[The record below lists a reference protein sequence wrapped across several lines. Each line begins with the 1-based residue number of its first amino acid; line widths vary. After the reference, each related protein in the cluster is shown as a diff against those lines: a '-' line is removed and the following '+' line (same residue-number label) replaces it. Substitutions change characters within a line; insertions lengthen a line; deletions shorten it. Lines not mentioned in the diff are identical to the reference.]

1 MELPIDDVLPQIR
14 AALDGGTQLILAAP
28 PGAGK
33 TTRVPLALMDAAWA
47 TGKIL
52 VLEPRRI
59 AVRTAAHRMAET
71 LGERLEGTGRTRV
84 KTGVKTGDKTASRI
98 GYRIR
103 GRTRVG
109 PATRV
114 EVITEGI
121 LTRMLQSDPE
131 LPGISAILFDEVHE
145 RSIHTD
151 LGLALAL
158 EVQAALRPDLR
169 LVAMSA
175 TLDVAAFRRIMP
187 AATVIE
193 SAGRAYPVETR
204 WLARPWRDPGA
215 DRRALPGAVAAQV
228 RAALAEEAGDALVF
242 LPGVGEI
249 TRTAALLE
257 GVDAE
262 VRPLYGALP
271 LKEQLAA
278 LAPAKGRRVVLAT
291 AIAETSLTVPGV
303 RIVIDAGFS
312 RRAEVDRA
320 TGLSRLV
327 TAPVSRAEADQR
339 RGRAGRI
346 EPGICYRMWTKGAE
360 GALPAHPPPE
370 ILATDLAPLA
380 LELAVWG
387 ARDAGA
393 LAFIDPPPEAG
404 MRAARDLLLALGA
417 LDGEGRIT
425 AHGRAL
431 AGHPLHP
438 RLAHMMERAGDLVDT
453 LGPANQEDASTKAA
467 AKTTAKTIAKAT
479 AALTAVLLGERD
491 PMPTLG
497 TDLPE
502 RLRALITR
510 RGDPVRIAAI
520 RDEAK
525 RLAPDDQADPN
536 KANPDLAGPL
546 LALAYPDRIALRR
559 PGEAP
564 RYLLSNGRGAIM
576 DPTDAHAQARLLVV
590 PDVTD
595 GREARIRLAAPLTE
609 RELRQTL
616 PALIHEVSVA
626 EWSQR
631 DNQVLAR
638 RREMLGAIALSD
650 RKWEDAPPDVL
661 AKALLTGL
669 RERGID
675 RLPWP
680 KEAQALRTRITWLK
694 ALGGAIADQLPD
706 LSDQG
711 LADTLADWLAPHL
724 STQTRIEQIAEL
736 NLTNLLRDH
745 LGWEMGQQADRL
757 APSHWKSPLGS
768 RLLVDYGQDPP
779 QIAIR
784 LQELFGQTRH
794 PTIGDPPRPL
804 ALALLSPAGRPVQV
818 TADLPGFWQ
827 GSYNEVRKD
836 MRARYPKHPWPE
848 DPAIATPTRRAKVTG
863 KATKS

>member
-84 KTGVKTGDKTASRI
+84 KTGGQTASRI

-121 LTRMLQSDPE
+121 LTRMLQSDPD

-187 AATVIE
+187 AAAVIE
-193 SAGRAYPVETR
+193 SPGRAYQVETR

-249 TRTAALLE
+249 KRTAALLD
-257 GVDAE
+257 GVGAE

-278 LAPAKGRRVVLAT
+278 LAPAKERRVVLAT

-339 RGRAGRI
+339 SGRAGRI
-346 EPGICYRMWTKGAE
+346 EPGVCYRMWTKGAE

-370 ILATDLAPLA
+370 ILAIDLAPLA

-404 MRAARDLLLALGA
+404 MQAARGLLQALGA
-417 LDGEGRIT
+417 LDARGRIT
-425 AHGRAL
+425 DHGRAL
-431 AGHPLHP
+431 AGQPLHP
-438 RLAHMMERAGDLVDT
+438 RLAHMTERAADLADT
-453 LGPANQEDASTKAA
+453 LGAANQDDSSTKATA
-467 AKTTAKTIAKAT
+467 ETTAKAT
-479 AALTAVLLGERD
+479 AVLTAVLLGERD

-510 RGDPVRIAAI
+510 RGDPARIAAI

-525 RLAPDDQADPN
+525 RLAPNGQADPD

-559 PGEAP
+559 PGAAP

-616 PALIHEVSVA
+616 PDLIHEVSVA

-650 RKWEDAPPDVL
+650 RKWEDAPADVL
-661 AKALLTGL
+661 ANALLTGL

-680 KEAQALRTRITWLK
+680 KDAQALRTRITWLK
-694 ALGGAIADQLPD
+694 AQGGAIASQLPD
-706 LSDQG
+706 LSDQA
-711 LADTLADWLAPHL
+711 LANTLQDWLAPHL
-724 STQTRIEQIAEL
+724 STQTRIEQIGEL
-736 NLTNLLRDH
+736 NLTNLLRDY
-745 LGWEMGQQADRL
+745 LGWEMAQQADRL

-779 QIAIR
+779 QIAVR

-794 PTIGDPPRPL
+794 PTVGDPPRPL

-827 GSYNEVRKD
+827 GSYNDVRKD

-848 DPAIATPTRRAKVTG
+848 DPANATPTRRAKAAG